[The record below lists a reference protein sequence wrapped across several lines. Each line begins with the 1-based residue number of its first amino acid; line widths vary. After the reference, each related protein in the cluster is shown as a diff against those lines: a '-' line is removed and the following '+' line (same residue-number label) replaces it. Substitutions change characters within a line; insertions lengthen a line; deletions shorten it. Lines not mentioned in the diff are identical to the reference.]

1 VTILSL
7 PLAIAALVFS
17 TGIAAASP
25 ALGILLMFV
34 APLLPI
40 WASFCVTVQRYH
52 DRGKS
57 GFWFWIALIPIIGGI
72 WQLIECGMCAGDDGS
87 NAYGPPP
94 GSYVDRG
101 SSVAFGGPD
110 SALSAKFDDAYF
122 ANVAKKLAQ
131 AEAPKPSFAKS
142 NQQPS
147 FGRRGVAT

>member
-1 VTILSL
+1 VSIFSL

-17 TGIAAASP
+17 AGIASASP
-25 ALGILLMFV
+25 ALGVLLMFV
-34 APLLPI
+34 TPLLPI

-52 DRGKS
+52 DLGKS

-72 WQLIECGMCAGDDGS
+72 WQMIECGMVPGDVDS

-94 GSYVDRG
+94 GTYVDRG
-101 SSVAFGGPD
+101 SSGAFGG
-110 SALSAKFDDAYF
+110 SGGALSAKFDDAYF

-131 AEAPKPSFAKS
+131 AEAPTLSFAKS
-142 NQQPS
+142 DQKPS